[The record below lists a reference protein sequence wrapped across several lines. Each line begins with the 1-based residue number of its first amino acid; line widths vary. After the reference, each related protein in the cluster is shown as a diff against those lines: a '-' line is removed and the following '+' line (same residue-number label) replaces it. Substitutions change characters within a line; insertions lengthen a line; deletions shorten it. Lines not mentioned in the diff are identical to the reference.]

1 MKNFSREIRLVSRPN
16 GVATHSNF
24 EIAEVELQPLGFGEV
39 RVRNTWMSID
49 PYMRGRMRDY
59 ESYLPPFQIGKVL
72 EGMAV
77 GEVMQSNDPG
87 FATGD
92 TVLSFM
98 GWREVFNAP
107 AAALQKPEIE
117 VSSPQM
123 HLGVCGHPGHT
134 AYIGLADVIKLQPGQ
149 VIFISGA
156 AGAVGEIA
164 CQIAK
169 LMGAIVIASAGS
181 AEKCAYLKQ
190 RGVDKTIDYKKT
202 ENLSHVLAE
211 LAPGGIDAYF
221 DNVGGDHLDAALASA
236 KNFATF
242 ALCGMISGYDKTV
255 SGPSNLMM
263 AIDKRVRLQGFFVLD
278 HLSHRAEFVE
288 KMNGWIRSGDVTYR
302 ETVEVGIERAPAAFL
317 KLFTGES
324 VGKMLVKL
332 T

>member
-1 MKNFSREIRLVSRPN
+1 MKNLSREIRFVSRPK
-16 GVATHSNF
+16 GAATQSNF
-24 EIAEVELQPLGFGEV
+24 EIAEVELEPLGSGEV

-77 GEVMQSNDPG
+77 GEVVESNDPG

-92 TVLSFM
+92 IVLSFM

-190 RGVDKTIDYKKT
+190 LGVEKIIDYKKT
-202 ENLSHVLAE
+202 ENLSQALAE
-211 LAPGGIDAYF
+211 LAPSGIDAYF
-221 DNVGGDHLDAALASA
+221 DNVGGGHLDAALASA

-278 HLSHRAEFVE
+278 HLSHRAEFIE
-288 KMNGWIRSGDVTYR
+288 KMNEWIRNGDVTYR

-332 T
+332 A

>member
-1 MKNFSREIRLVSRPN
+1 MEDLSREVRLVSRPN
-16 GVATHSNF
+16 GASTHSNF
-24 EIAEVELQPLGFGEV
+24 EIVEVELQPLGPGEV
-39 RVRNTWMSID
+39 RVRNTWMSVD

-77 GEVMQSNDPG
+77 GEVVDSSDPG

-107 AAALQKPEIE
+107 AAALRKPEVQ
-117 VSSPQM
+117 VSSPEM
-123 HLGVCGHPGHT
+123 HLGVCGNTGHT
-134 AYIGLADVIKLQPGQ
+134 AYIGLSDVLKLQSGQ
-149 VIFISGA
+149 VLFISGA

-169 LMGAIVIASAGS
+169 LMGATVIASAGG

-190 RGVDKTIDYKKT
+190 LGVDKTIDYKKT
-202 ENLSHVLAE
+202 GNLSQALAE
-211 LAPGGIDAYF
+211 LAPRGIDAYF
-221 DNVGGDHLDAALASA
+221 DNVGGEHLDAALASA

-255 SGPSNLMM
+255 IGPSNLLM
-263 AIDKRVRLQGFFVLD
+263 AIEKRLILQGFFVLD
-278 HLSHRAEFVE
+278 HLSRRAEFIE
-288 KMNGWIRSGDVTYR
+288 KMNGWIRNGDVTYR

-317 KLFTGES
+317 KLFSGES

-332 T
+332 A

>member
-1 MKNFSREIRLVSRPN
+1 MKNLSREIRFVSRPN
-16 GVATHSNF
+16 GVATRSNF
-24 EIAEVELQPLGFGEV
+24 EIAEVELQPLGSGEV

-77 GEVMQSNDPG
+77 GEVVESNHPG

-92 TVLSFM
+92 SVLSFM

-107 AAALQKPEIE
+107 AAALQKPQIE

-181 AEKCAYLKQ
+181 AEKCLYLKQ
-190 RGVDKTIDYKKT
+190 LGVDKTIDYKTT
-202 ENLSHVLAE
+202 ENLSQALAE
-211 LAPGGIDAYF
+211 LAPAGIDAYF

-288 KMNGWIRSGDVTYR
+288 KMNGWIRNGDVTYR

-317 KLFTGES
+317 RLFTGES
-324 VGKMLVKL
+324 IGKMLVKL
-332 T
+332 A

>member
-77 GEVMQSNDPG
+77 GDVMQSNDPG

>member
-1 MKNFSREIRLVSRPN
+1 MKNLSREIRFVSRPN
-16 GVATHSNF
+16 GVATNSNF
-24 EIAEVELQPLGFGEV
+24 EIAEVELPPLGSGEV
-39 RVRNTWMSID
+39 QVRNTWMSID

-77 GEVMQSNDPG
+77 GEVVESNDPG
-87 FATGD
+87 FAAGD

-98 GWREVFNAP
+98 GWREAFNAP
-107 AAALQKPEIE
+107 AAALQKPEVE

-134 AYIGLADVIKLQPGQ
+134 AYIGLANVIKLQPGQ

-169 LMGAIVIASAGS
+169 LMGATVIASAGG

-190 RGVDKTIDYKKT
+190 LGVDNTIDYKKT
-202 ENLSHVLAE
+202 ENLSQALAE

-221 DNVGGDHLDAALASA
+221 DNVGGEHLDAALASA

-278 HLSHRAEFVE
+278 HLSRRAEFIE
-288 KMNGWIRSGDVTYR
+288 KMNGWIRNGDVTYR

-332 T
+332 A

>member
-24 EIAEVELQPLGFGEV
+24 EIAEVELQPLGSGEV

-190 RGVDKTIDYKKT
+190 LGVDKTIDYKKT

-278 HLSHRAEFVE
+278 HLSHRAQFVE

>member
-1 MKNFSREIRLVSRPN
+1 MKNLSREIRFVSRPI
-16 GVATHSNF
+16 GAATHSNF
-24 EIAEVELQPLGFGEV
+24 EIAEVELQPLGSGEV

-77 GEVMQSNDPG
+77 GEVVESNDPG
-87 FATGD
+87 FVIGD

-107 AAALQKPEIE
+107 AAALQKPEVE

-169 LMGAIVIASAGS
+169 LMGATVIASAGG

-190 RGVDKTIDYKKT
+190 LGVDKAIDYKKT
-202 ENLSHVLAE
+202 ENLSQALAE

-278 HLSHRAEFVE
+278 HLSHRAEFIE
-288 KMNGWIRSGDVTYR
+288 KMNGWIRNGDVTYR

-317 KLFTGES
+317 RLFTGES

-332 T
+332 A

>member
-1 MKNFSREIRLVSRPN
+1 MKSLSREIRFVSRPN
-16 GVATHSNF
+16 GIATHSNF
-24 EIAEVELQPLGFGEV
+24 EIAEVELPPLGSGEV
-39 RVRNTWMSID
+39 RVRNNWMSVD

-77 GEVMQSNDPG
+77 GEVVESNDPG

-107 AAALQKPEIE
+107 AAALQKPEVE

-169 LMGAIVIASAGS
+169 LMGATVIASAGS
-181 AEKCAYLKQ
+181 AEKSAYLKQ
-190 RGVDKTIDYKKT
+190 LGVEKIIDYKKT
-202 ENLSHVLAE
+202 ENLPQALAE
-211 LAPGGIDAYF
+211 FAPSGIDAYF
-221 DNVGGDHLDAALASA
+221 DNVGGDHLDAALISA
-236 KNFATF
+236 NNFATF

-263 AIDKRVRLQGFFVLD
+263 AIEKRVRLQGFFVLD
-278 HLSHRAEFVE
+278 HLSRRAEFIE
-288 KMNGWIRSGDVTYR
+288 KMNGWIRNNDVTYR

-317 KLFTGES
+317 RLFSGES

-332 T
+332 A

>member
-1 MKNFSREIRLVSRPN
+1 MKNFSREIRFVSRPN
-16 GVATHSNF
+16 GAATHSNF
-24 EIAEVELQPLGFGEV
+24 EVAKVELPPLGSGEI
-39 RVRNTWMSID
+39 RVRNTWMSVD

-77 GEVMQSNDPG
+77 GEVVESNDPG

-92 TVLSFM
+92 TVMSMM

-107 AAALQKPEIE
+107 AAALQKPEVE

-123 HLGVCGHPGHT
+123 YLGVCGNTGQT
-134 AYIGLADVIKLQPGQ
+134 AYIGLADVIKLQPGE
-149 VIFISGA
+149 VIFISGG
-156 AGAVGEIA
+156 AGAVGSIA

-169 LMGAIVIASAGS
+169 LMGATVIASAGGV
-181 AEKCAYLKQ
+181 EKCAYLKQ
-190 RGVDKTIDYKKT
+190 LGVEKVIDYKKT
-202 ENLSHVLAE
+202 ENLLQALAE
-211 LAPGGIDAYF
+211 IAPSGIDAYF

-236 KNFATF
+236 KTFARF

-255 SGPSNLMM
+255 NGPSNLLM
-263 AIDKRVRLQGFFVLD
+263 AIEKRLLLQGFFVPD
-278 HLSHRAEFVE
+278 HFSRRAEFIE
-288 KMNGWIRSGDVTYR
+288 KMNGWIRNGDVTYR

-317 KLFTGES
+317 KLFSGET

-332 T
+332 V